1 MQSEIKNYGTN
12 CNDKLL
18 KEIILNIFTGMEDSS
33 IIKKRSFQ
41 KEVSYLTD
49 EMILR
54 TSLWYYKPQELRKVQ
69 EVHSALYAS
78 CHYTRMSK

>member
-1 MQSEIKNYGTN
+1 
-12 CNDKLL
+12 
-18 KEIILNIFTGMEDSS
+18 MEGRS
-33 IIKKRSFQ
+33 IIKRKSFQ

-54 TSLWYYKPQELRKVQ
+54 SSLWPYKPQELRKVQ
-69 EVHSALYAS
+69 EVHSAFYAS